1 MNVNAETQPIKVV
14 LVEDHPMFRER
25 LAQLINKD
33 LQMMVCGEAD
43 NILDAMRIIE
53 EMKPDIAIV
62 DITLSG
68 SSGLELIKDLK
79 ARNNEVPVLVLSMH
93 DELLYAERALRA
105 GAKGYITKNQASSQ
119 VKLAVQTVLGG
130 DVYLSPQMT
139 TRVLRRLSKG
149 TPDMTVSG
157 VASLT
162 DRELEVFRLLGCG
175 HNSREIA
182 QELGLGDATVNSYR
196 FRIREKLG
204 IRNTAELY
212 NQAAQWVKEH
222 GG

>member
-1 MNVNAETQPIKVV
+1 MNVNAETHQIKVV

-33 LQMMVCGEAD
+33 LQMTVCGEAD

-119 VKLAVQTVLGG
+119 VKLAIQTVLGG

-149 TPDMTVSG
+149 SPDMTVTG
-157 VASLT
+157 VAALT

>member
-1 MNVNAETQPIKVV
+1 MNVNADTQPIKVV

-53 EMKPDIAIV
+53 AMKPDIAIV

>member
-1 MNVNAETQPIKVV
+1 MSESPPDNKQIKVV

-25 LAQLINKD
+25 IAQLINKD
-33 LQMMVCGEAD
+33 LQMNVCGEAD
-43 NILDAMRIIE
+43 NNVDAMRIILE
-53 EMKPDIAIV
+53 TKPDIAIV
-62 DITLSG
+62 DITLTG
-68 SSGLELIKDLK
+68 SSGLELIKDM
-79 ARNNEVPVLVLSMH
+79 ASQGIETPVLVLSMH

-119 VKLAVQTVLGG
+119 VKLAIQTVLAG

-139 TRVLRRLSKG
+139 NRVLRRMSKG
-149 TPDMTVSG
+149 SEAKATG
-157 VASLT
+157 VAALT

-175 HNSREIA
+175 RNSREIA
-182 QELGLGDATVNSYR
+182 EEIGLGDATINSYR

-204 IRNTAELY
+204 IRNSAELY

>member
-1 MNVNAETQPIKVV
+1 MAENTQERQVKVL

-25 LAQLINKD
+25 IAQLINKD
-33 LQMMVCGEAD
+33 LQMNVCGETD
-43 NILDAMRIIE
+43 NNADAMRLIE
-53 EMKPDIAIV
+53 ETKPDIAIV
-62 DITLSG
+62 DITLMG
-68 SSGLELIKDLK
+68 SSGLELIKDMK
-79 ARNNEVPVLVLSMH
+79 SQGIDIPVLVLSMH

-105 GAKGYITKNQASSQ
+105 GAKGYITKNQAAAQ
-119 VKLAVQTVLGG
+119 VKLAIQTVLGG

-139 TRVLRRLSKG
+139 NRVLRRMSRGGEGKA
-149 TPDMTVSG
+149 TG
-157 VASLT
+157 VAALT

-175 HNSREIA
+175 RNSREIA
-182 QELGLGDATVNSYR
+182 EEIGLGDATINSYR

-204 IRNTAELY
+204 IRNSAELY

>member
-1 MNVNAETQPIKVV
+1 MAENVEQRQIKVV

-25 LAQLINKD
+25 LSQLINKD
-33 LQMMVCGEAD
+33 LQMTVCGETD
-43 NILDAMRIIE
+43 NNVDAMRVIGE
-53 EMKPDIAIV
+53 TKPDIAIV
-62 DITLSG
+62 DITLTG

-79 ARNNEVPVLVLSMH
+79 AQGNEVPVLVLSMH

-119 VKLAVQTVLGG
+119 VKLAIQTVLAG

-139 TRVLRRLSKG
+139 TKVLQRLSKG
-149 TPDMTVSG
+149 GTEVKTSG

-175 HNSREIA
+175 HNSHEIA
-182 QELGLGDATVNSYR
+182 TELGLGEATVNSYR

-212 NQAAQWVKEH
+212 NQAAEWVKEH

>member
-1 MNVNAETQPIKVV
+1 MIENPERKPIKVV

-25 LAQLINKD
+25 LTQLINKD
-33 LQMMVCGEAD
+33 LQMIVCGEAD
-43 NILDAMRIIE
+43 NIQDAMRMIE
-53 EMKPDIAIV
+53 ETKPDIAIV

-79 ARNNEVPVLVLSMH
+79 VRGNPTPVLVLSMH
-93 DELLYAERALRA
+93 DEALYAERALRA
-105 GAKGYITKNQASSQ
+105 GANGYISKSQASSQ
-119 VKLAVQTVLGG
+119 VKYAIQAVLGG
-130 DVYLSPQMT
+130 DVYLSQHMT
-139 TRVLRRLSKG
+139 SRVLQRLSKG
-149 TPDMTVSG
+149 ASESKPTG
-157 VASLT
+157 VAALT

-175 HNSREIA
+175 RNSREIA
-182 QELGLGDATVNSYR
+182 EDLGLGETTVNSYR

-204 IRNTAELY
+204 IRNAAELY

>member
-1 MNVNAETQPIKVV
+1 MPDAPPDNKQIKVV

-25 LAQLINKD
+25 IAQLINKD
-33 LQMMVCGEAD
+33 LQMSVCGEAD
-43 NILDAMRIIE
+43 NNVDAMRIIQE
-53 EMKPDIAIV
+53 TKPDIAIV
-62 DITLSG
+62 DITLTG
-68 SSGLELIKDLK
+68 SSGLELIKDMGSQGI
-79 ARNNEVPVLVLSMH
+79 ETPVLVLSMH

-119 VKLAVQTVLGG
+119 VKLAIQTVLAG

-139 TRVLRRLSKG
+139 NRVLRRMSKG
-149 TPDMTVSG
+149 SESKATG
-157 VASLT
+157 VAALT

-175 HNSREIA
+175 RNSREIA
-182 QELGLGDATVNSYR
+182 EEIGLGDATINSYR

-204 IRNTAELY
+204 IRNSAELY

>member
-1 MNVNAETQPIKVV
+1 MENTEQKPIKVV

-25 LAQLINKD
+25 LSQMLNKD
-33 LQMMVCGEAD
+33 LHMNVCGEAD
-43 NILDAMRIIE
+43 NNGDAMRIIE
-53 EMKPDIAIV
+53 QCKPDIAIV
-62 DITLSG
+62 DITLAG

-79 ARNNEVPVLVLSMH
+79 SQGIDVPVLVLSMH

-105 GAKGYITKNQASSQ
+105 GAKGYISKNQASAQ
-119 VKLAVQTVLGG
+119 VKLAIQTVLGG

-139 TRVLRRLSKG
+139 NRLLRRISKG
-149 TPDMTVSG
+149 ASESKPTG
-157 VASLT
+157 VAALT

-175 HNSREIA
+175 RNSREIA
-182 QELGLGDATVNSYR
+182 EEIGLGDATVNSYR

>member
-1 MNVNAETQPIKVV
+1 VNAETHQIKVV

-33 LQMMVCGEAD
+33 LQMTVCGEAD

-119 VKLAVQTVLGG
+119 VKLAIQTVLGG

-149 TPDMTVSG
+149 SPDMTVTG
-157 VASLT
+157 VAALT

>member
-1 MNVNAETQPIKVV
+1 MPENTPDKQIKVV

-25 LAQLINKD
+25 IAQLINKD
-33 LQMMVCGEAD
+33 LQMTVCGEAE
-43 NILDAMRIIE
+43 NTTDAMRIIL

-62 DITLSG
+62 DITLTG
-68 SSGLELIKDLK
+68 SSGLELIKDMQSQGI
-79 ARNNEVPVLVLSMH
+79 EVPVLVLSMH

-105 GAKGYITKNQASSQ
+105 GAKGYITKNQASAQ
-119 VKLAVQTVLGG
+119 VKLAIQTVLGG

-139 TRVLRRLSKG
+139 NRVLRRMSKG
-149 TPDMTVSG
+149 SEDKATG
-157 VASLT
+157 VAALT

-175 HNSREIA
+175 RNSREIA
-182 QELGLGDATVNSYR
+182 EEIGLGDATINSYR

-204 IRNTAELY
+204 IRNSAELY

>member
-1 MNVNAETQPIKVV
+1 M
-14 LVEDHPMFRER
+14 
-25 LAQLINKD
+25 
-33 LQMMVCGEAD
+33 G
-43 NILDAMRIIE
+43 IE
-53 EMKPDIAIV
+53 I
-62 DITLSG
+62 
-68 SSGLELIKDLK
+68 
-79 ARNNEVPVLVLSMH
+79 PVLVLSMH

-119 VKLAVQTVLGG
+119 VKLAIQTVLAG

-139 TRVLRRLSKG
+139 NRVLRRMSKG
-149 TPDMTVSG
+149 GEAKATG
-157 VASLT
+157 VAALT

-175 HNSREIA
+175 RNSREIA
-182 QELGLGDATVNSYR
+182 EEIGLGDATINSYR

-204 IRNTAELY
+204 IRNSAELY

>member
-1 MNVNAETQPIKVV
+1 MAEETPTKSIKVV

-25 LAQLINKD
+25 IAQLINKD
-33 LQMMVCGEAD
+33 LQMNVCGEAD
-43 NILDAMRIIE
+43 NSADAMRIIRE
-53 EMKPDIAIV
+53 VNPDIAIV
-62 DITLSG
+62 DITLTG
-68 SSGLELIKDLK
+68 SSGLELIKDMK
-79 ARNNEVPVLVLSMH
+79 SQGIEIPVLVLSMH

-105 GAKGYITKNQASSQ
+105 GAKGYITKNQASAQ
-119 VKLAVQTVLGG
+119 VKHAIQTVLGG

-139 TRVLRRLSKG
+139 NRVLRRMSKG
-149 TPDMTVSG
+149 SESKATG
-157 VASLT
+157 VAALT

-175 HNSREIA
+175 RNSREIA
-182 QELGLGDATVNSYR
+182 EEIGLGDATINSYR

-204 IRNTAELY
+204 IRNSAELY

>member
-1 MNVNAETQPIKVV
+1 MAEDITNKQIKVV

-25 LAQLINKD
+25 IAQLINKD
-33 LQMMVCGEAD
+33 LQMTVCGEAE
-43 NILDAMRIIE
+43 NTTDAMRIIL

-62 DITLSG
+62 DITLTG
-68 SSGLELIKDLK
+68 SSGLELIKDMK
-79 ARNNEVPVLVLSMH
+79 SQGIETPVLVLSMH

-182 QELGLGDATVNSYR
+182 
-196 FRIREKLG
+196 
-204 IRNTAELY
+204 
-212 NQAAQWVKEH
+212 
-222 GG
+222 

>member
-1 MNVNAETQPIKVV
+1 MNVNAETHQIKVV

-33 LQMMVCGEAD
+33 LQMNVCGEAD
-43 NILDAMRIIE
+43 NIHDAMQMIE
-53 EMKPDIAIV
+53 EKKPDIAIV

-119 VKLAVQTVLGG
+119 VKLAIQTVLGG

-149 TPDMTVSG
+149 SPDMTVTG